1 MSKNLTTALCSE
13 KKKKKKKKKM
23 KENFLDEKKN
33 IKNAKI
39 TNGLMLE
46 KVTQVPAMMRF

>member
-13 KKKKKKKKKM
+13 KKKM

>member
-1 MSKNLTTALCSE
+1 MSKNLTTALCTE
-13 KKKKKKKKKM
+13 KKKKKKKRK
-23 KENFLDEKKN
+23 KENFLVEKNN

-46 KVTQVPAMMRF
+46 KVMQVPAMMKF

>member
-1 MSKNLTTALCSE
+1 MSKNLTTALCTE
-13 KKKKKKKKKM
+13 KKKKKKRK

-46 KVTQVPAMMRF
+46 KVMQVPAMMKF

>member
-1 MSKNLTTALCSE
+1 MSKNLTTALCTE
-13 KKKKKKKKKM
+13 KKKKKKKRK

-39 TNGLMLE
+39 TNVLMLE
-46 KVTQVPAMMRF
+46 KATQVPAMMKF

>member
-1 MSKNLTTALCSE
+1 MSKNLTTALCTE
-13 KKKKKKKKKM
+13 KKKKKKKKQ

-39 TNGLMLE
+39 TNVLMLE
-46 KVTQVPAMMRF
+46 KATQVPAMMKF

>member
-13 KKKKKKKKKM
+13 KKKKKKKN
-23 KENFLDEKKN
+23 KEKFLDEKKN

-39 TNGLMLE
+39 TNVLMLE
-46 KVTQVPAMMRF
+46 KATQVPAMMKF

>member
-13 KKKKKKKKKM
+13 KKKKKKKM

>member
-1 MSKNLTTALCSE
+1 MSKNLTTALCTV
-13 KKKKKKKKKM
+13 KKKKKKRK

-46 KVTQVPAMMRF
+46 KVMQVPAMMKF

>member
-13 KKKKKKKKKM
+13 KKKQL
-23 KENFLDEKKN
+23 FGEKKT

-39 TNGLMLE
+39 TNGLMLV
-46 KVTQVPAMMRF
+46 KVTQVPAMMKF

>member
-13 KKKKKKKKKM
+13 KKKKKKKKM

>member
-1 MSKNLTTALCSE
+1 MSKNLTTAFVYL
-13 KKKKKKKKKM
+13 KKKKKKKK

-39 TNGLMLE
+39 TNVLMLE
-46 KVTQVPAMMRF
+46 KATQVPAMMKF

>member
-1 MSKNLTTALCSE
+1 MSKNLTTALCTE
-13 KKKKKKKKKM
+13 KKKKKRK

-46 KVTQVPAMMRF
+46 KVMQVPAMMKF